1 MASAIAI
8 APRGATGPLQALV
21 DRLTGAGIT
30 VAVVD
35 DIGSA
40 AELVRETPD
49 APPCVLLD
57 LRDLAAGSDVEDVRA
72 ATGAILRVA
81 EAIPRI
87 APVAVT
93 GAADAALIVAC
104 IRAGAG
110 DVIDLQLEGTAHAR
124 AVVERACARQAA
136 RVADA
141 REAYQLRVMIEE
153 LFRDLIRTERR
164 SLDLE
169 GKLLAVER
177 ASSGEIALPAET
189 RGPAILLV
197 ESDRVVA
204 DELAERLEQAGVT
217 TYSYPSGEQALREV
231 DEAIGAQMFDLA
243 LVAAQ
248 LPGLPG
254 LATVRELR
262 LRRSD
267 LPAFLVTAVH
277 DAELAAG
284 AADLGVVGFVV
295 KPLPDVSE
303 VVARLA
309 QLAQDAWSRE
319 RERFYLQRI
328 KARHERVLARYRSLP
343 REP

>member
-21 DRLTGAGIT
+21 DRLTRSGIE

-40 AELVRETPD
+40 AEIVRETPD
-49 APPCVLLD
+49 APPCLLLD

-72 ATGAILRVA
+72 ATGAILRLT

-87 APVAVT
+87 APVAIT

-104 IRAGAG
+104 MRAGAG

-124 AVVERACARQAA
+124 AVVERTCARQAA

-164 SLDLE
+164 ALDL
-169 GKLLAVER
+169 ER

-197 ESDRVVA
+197 DSDRVVA

-217 TYSYPSGEQALREV
+217 TYSFSSGEQALREV
-231 DEAIGAQMFDLA
+231 DDTIGPHMFDLA
-243 LVAAQ
+243 LVAAE
-248 LPGLPG
+248 LPGVDG
-254 LATVRELR
+254 LATIRELR
-262 LRRSD
+262 ARRAD
-267 LPAFLVTAVH
+267 VPAFLVAAAH
-277 DAELAAG
+277 DGELAAG

-295 KPLPDVSE
+295 KPLPDLSE

-309 QLAQDAWSRE
+309 QLAHDALGRE